1 MDKTFSQR
9 VIDATLSI
17 PSGRVATYGDIS
29 RVCGGSGQAARSVLG
44 ILPRAARSGIDGIPW
59 HRIVYSG
66 GRVWSSGGYTSQR
79 MRLYK
84 KEGIEVNEKGYI
96 QNFITILYGF

>member
-1 MDKTFSQR
+1 METSHEC
-9 VIDATLSI
+9 V
-17 PSGRVATYGDIS
+17 VAAVKQLVVFWEYYPELQEVAS
-29 RVCGGSGQAARSVLG
+29 MGSLG
-44 ILPRAARSGIDGIPW
+44 TGLF
-59 HRIVYSG
+59 IVG